1 MLDLIINVKL
11 KKKKKNALSTFI
23 NTNTHYYDRSVDLTD
38 KTDLTLTYRFNW
50 TDLKTRMCFKI

>member
-38 KTDLTLTYRFNW
+38 KTDLTLTYRFN
-50 TDLKTRMCFKI
+50 